1 MSGPVVSVTH
11 HGVLIG
17 ESNLLNTRIEQFHVG
32 QTSMYE
38 ASLALYLHLYFA
50 LNPKSTGIVGD
61 FPAGN
66 PAFLVGPFDLK
77 NATGQGHPQPDR
89 FAAQQWCVGRPATVV
104 DDGERPRLWL
114 EGAGVRQDGC

>member
-17 ESNLLNTRIEQFHVG
+17 ESNLLNTRIGQFHVG
-32 QTSMYE
+32 QASMYE

-61 FPAGN
+61 PPGVIR
-66 PAFLVGPFDLK
+66 PSLWGPFDLK
-77 NATGQGHPQPDR
+77 NATG
-89 FAAQQWCVGRPATVV
+89 
-104 DDGERPRLWL
+104 
-114 EGAGVRQDGC
+114 